1 MDFKNI
7 VPDQAQLVKE
17 IKELKQK
24 LNAVILV
31 HNYQLDEIQQI
42 GDFLGDSLGLS
53 KQAAKTENEV
63 IVFCGVKFMA
73 ETAKILSPDKTVL
86 LPVKHAGCPMADMV
100 DIEDLR
106 QLKKENPNA
115 VVVTYVNSSTET
127 KALSD
132 YCCTSANARKV
143 IESIPDDKEIIFL
156 PDQHLGA
163 YVTGNRNGN
172 SILWKGFCPVHQ
184 RMKIEEIQK
193 LKKENPEAKFII
205 HPEAPVSI
213 TKLADAIESTGGM
226 VKYVKNLPAN
236 SSVIVGT
243 ELGMI
248 NRLRRERSDINFI
261 PASSDLICYNMKST
275 RLVDVRNALKHKQ
288 YQIEVDPDI
297 AAKARKAI
305 ERMIA
310 IG

>member
-1 MDFKNI
+1 MEFNNI

-17 IKELKQK
+17 INELKQK

-53 KQAAKTENEV
+53 KQAANTENKI

-86 LPVKHAGCPMADMV
+86 LPVKTAGCPMADMV

-106 QLKKENPNA
+106 QLKRENPDA

-132 YCCTSANARKV
+132 YCCTSANARKI

-163 YVTGNRNGN
+163 YVTSNRQGR

-184 RMKIEEIQK
+184 RMKLEEIKQ
-193 LKKENPEAKFII
+193 LKRDNPQAKFII
-205 HPEAPVSI
+205 HPEAPASI

-226 VKYVKNLPAN
+226 VKYIKNLPEN

-275 RLVDVRNALKHKQ
+275 RLVDVRDALKHKQ

-305 ERMIA
+305 KRMIS